1 MSNGRDIC
9 DRLRE
14 LRRQVAEKYGLEY
27 NPTECHHEG
36 DCAGTCPACDIELFK
51 LQSQLEAKGIRD
63 IDVRLNLPEDEAND
77 FEIDKTI
84 TAGVPYD
91 INMINQTEDSE
102 MQDND
107 GYIIMG
113 DVMPPTETPE
123 LVTFCYIAGLQFH
136 DIEEVWPELSV
147 GTRLALVRD
156 RNNKYDHNA
165 VAVALESDYDG
176 DPDNFDFDFILGYI
190 PRRDNEEI
198 AGLLDEGCELFGEIK
213 ELNEH
218 IHYSRRILIGVYIN
232 TIEPDEEERKQLR
245 EQSEA
250 MTDNEL
256 LDKAALICVT
266 NHAGQTDKAGQAYFQ
281 HPMRVAMRC
290 ATTEQKIVALL
301 HDTIEDTSV
310 TPEYLLEQGF
320 PKDIV
325 DGILSVTK
333 REGES
338 YDDFVKR
345 AAQNP
350 IGRVVKLHDLEDN
363 LDVLRLQSLDGNGAE
378 RINKYLKAYNYIM
391 SLQ

>member
-9 DRLRE
+9 DKLRE

-51 LQSQLEAKGIRD
+51 LQSQLEAKGIRN
-63 IDVRLNLPEDEAND
+63 IDVRLDLPEDETND
-77 FEIDKTI
+77 FKIDENS

-91 INMINQTEDSE
+91 INMINQTENPE
-102 MQDND
+102 EQRD
-107 GYIIMG
+107 GEILMG

-123 LVTFCYIAGLQFH
+123 LVTLCYVAGLQFH

-147 GTRLALVRD
+147 GTRLTLVRD
-156 RNNKYDHNA
+156 RNNKYDRNA
-165 VAVALESDYDG
+165 VAVALESDYDDD

-198 AGLLDEGCELFGEIK
+198 AELLDEGCALFGEIK
-213 ELNEH
+213 KLNEH
-218 IHYSRRILIGVYIN
+218 VHYSRRILIGVYIN
-232 TIEPDEEERKQLR
+232 RIEPDEEERKQHR
-245 EQSEA
+245 EPSEA

-290 ATTEQKIVALL
+290 ATAEQKIVALL

-310 TPEYLLEQGF
+310 TPEYLIEQGF
-320 PKDIV
+320 SKDIV
-325 DGILSVTK
+325 DAILSVTK

-363 LDVLRLQSLDGNGAE
+363 LDVLRLQSLDSKGAE